1 MTEKS
6 LFKTLTIG
14 LTGAWLG
21 FFVLIPN
28 VMILATSFLQRD
40 EAAFVRL
47 DFTLENYRRI
57 LDPVYLQ
64 VFGHSAAMALV
75 ATLVC
80 LALGYPFAYALAR
93 TRPGLRHLLLLLVI
107 IPFWTNSLIRT
118 YAIRT
123 LLATQGALNK
133 FLLFTGIIDEPLR
146 ILYTGTAVTIGLVY
160 ILFPFMVLPLFAVME
175 KLDARLL
182 EAAAD
187 LGAGRFQTFVRV
199 IIPLTMPG
207 IIAGGLLVF
216 LPALGM
222 FYAAD
227 LLGGAKDLLIGN
239 FIKNQFLDARDWP
252 FGSAAS
258 VAMTLVMALM
268 LMAYFFSIRKIG
280 KKEIR

>member
-6 LFKTLTIG
+6 LFKTATIG

-75 ATLVC
+75 ATLSC
-80 LALGYPFAYALAR
+80 LVLGYPFAYALAR

-118 YAIRT
+118 YAIRS
-123 LLATQGALNK
+123 LLATQGALNH
-133 FLLFTGIIDEPLR
+133 FLLFIGLIDEPLR
-146 ILYTGTAVTIGLVY
+146 LLYTGTAVTIGLVY
-160 ILFPFMVLPLFAVME
+160 ILFPFMVLPLLAVIE
-175 KLDARLL
+175 KLDTRLL

-222 FYAAD
+222 FYVSD

-252 FGSAAS
+252 FGAAAS
-258 VAMTLVMALM
+258 VAMTLIMALM
-268 LMAYFFSIRKIG
+268 LIAYFFSIRKIG
-280 KKEIR
+280 KREIR

>member
-6 LFKTLTIG
+6 LFKTATIG

-80 LALGYPFAYALAR
+80 LVLGYPFAYALAR

-118 YAIRT
+118 YAIRS
-123 LLATQGALNK
+123 LLATQGALNH
-133 FLLFTGIIDEPLR
+133 FLLFIGIIDEPLR
-146 ILYTGTAVTIGLVY
+146 LLYTGTAVTIGLVY
-160 ILFPFMVLPLFAVME
+160 ILFPFMVLPLFAVIE
-175 KLDARLL
+175 KLDTRLL

-222 FYAAD
+222 FYVSD

-252 FGSAAS
+252 FGAAAS
-258 VAMTLVMALM
+258 VAMTLIMALM
-268 LMAYFFSIRKIG
+268 LIAYFFSIRKIG
-280 KKEIR
+280 KREIR

>member
-6 LFKTLTIG
+6 LFKTTTIG
-14 LTGAWLG
+14 LMGAWLG

-28 VMILATSFLQRD
+28 VMILVTSFLQRD

-57 LDPVYLQ
+57 IDPVYLQ

-75 ATLVC
+75 ATLIC
-80 LALGYPFAYALAR
+80 LALGYPFAFALTR

-123 LLATQGALNK
+123 LLATQGALNQ

-146 ILYTGTAVTIGLVY
+146 LLYTGTAVTIGLVY

-175 KLDARLL
+175 KLDTRLM

-199 IIPLTMPG
+199 IIPLTLPG

-222 FYAAD
+222 FYVAD

-252 FGSAAS
+252 FGAAAS

-268 LMAYFFSIRKIG
+268 LIAYFFSVKKIG
-280 KKEIR
+280 TKEIR

>member
-6 LFKTLTIG
+6 LFKTATIG

-28 VMILATSFLQRD
+28 VMIIATSFLQRD

-80 LALGYPFAYALAR
+80 LVLGYPFAYALAR

-118 YAIRT
+118 YAIRS
-123 LLATQGALNK
+123 LLATQGALNH
-133 FLLFTGIIDEPLR
+133 FLLFIGIIDAPLR
-146 ILYTGTAVTIGLVY
+146 LLYTGTAVTIGLVY
-160 ILFPFMVLPLFAVME
+160 ILFPFMVLPLFAVIE
-175 KLDARLL
+175 KLDTRLL

-187 LGAGRFQTFVRV
+187 LGAGRFQRFVRV
-199 IIPLTMPG
+199 TIPLTMPG

-222 FYAAD
+222 FYVSD

-252 FGSAAS
+252 FGAAAS
-258 VAMTLVMALM
+258 VAMTLIMALM
-268 LMAYFFSIRKIG
+268 LIAYFFSIRKIG

>member
-6 LFKTLTIG
+6 LFKTATIG

-75 ATLVC
+75 ATMVC

-118 YAIRT
+118 YAIRS
-123 LLATQGALNK
+123 LLATQGVLNK
-133 FLLFTGIIDEPLR
+133 LLLFTGIIDEPLR
-146 ILYTGTAVTIGLVY
+146 LLYTGTAVTIGLVY
-160 ILFPFMVLPLFAVME
+160 ILFPFMVLPLFAVIE
-175 KLDARLL
+175 KLDTRLL
-182 EAAAD
+182 EASAD

-222 FYAAD
+222 FYVSD

-252 FGSAAS
+252 FGAAAS
-258 VAMTLVMALM
+258 VTMTLIMALM
-268 LMAYFFSIRKIG
+268 LIAYFFSIRKIG

>member
-6 LFKTLTIG
+6 LFKNLTIG

-21 FFVLIPN
+21 LFVLIPN

-47 DFTLENYRRI
+47 DFTLANYRRI
-57 LDPVYLQ
+57 IDPLYLQ
-64 VFGHSAAMALV
+64 VFGHSAAMALA
-75 ATLVC
+75 ATLIC
-80 LALGYPFAYALAR
+80 LALGYPFAYVLAR
-93 TRPGLRHLLLLLVI
+93 SRPGLRHLLLLLVI

-118 YAIRT
+118 YAIRS
-123 LLATQGALNK
+123 LLATQGAFNK
-133 FLLFTGIIDEPLR
+133 FLLFIGVIDEPFRL
-146 ILYTGTAVTIGLVY
+146 LYTGTAVTIGLVY
-160 ILFPFMVLPLFAVME
+160 ILFPFMVLPLFAVIE

-252 FGSAAS
+252 FGAAAS
-258 VAMTLVMALM
+258 VAMTLIMALM
-268 LMAYFFSIRKIG
+268 LIAYFFSIRKIG

>member
-6 LFKTLTIG
+6 FFKTATIG

-57 LDPVYLQ
+57 IDPVYLQ
-64 VFGHSAAMALV
+64 VFGHSAAMAIV
-75 ATLVC
+75 ATMACLV
-80 LALGYPFAYALAR
+80 LGYPFAYALAR
-93 TRPGLRHLLLLLVI
+93 TRPALRHLLLLLVI

-118 YAIRT
+118 YAIRS
-123 LLATQGALNK
+123 LLATQGALNH
-133 FLLFTGIIDEPLR
+133 FLLFTGLIDEPLR
-146 ILYTGTAVTIGLVY
+146 LLYTGTAVTIGLVY
-160 ILFPFMVLPLFAVME
+160 ILFPFMVLPLFAVIE
-175 KLDARLL
+175 KLDTRLL

-222 FYAAD
+222 FYVSD

-252 FGSAAS
+252 FGAAAS
-258 VAMTLVMALM
+258 VAMTLIMALM
-268 LMAYFFSIRKIG
+268 LIAYFFSIRKIG
-280 KKEIR
+280 KREIR

>member
-6 LFKTLTIG
+6 FFKTATIG

-64 VFGHSAAMALV
+64 VFGHSAAMALT

-80 LALGYPFAYALAR
+80 LVLGYPFAYALAR

-118 YAIRT
+118 YAIRS
-123 LLATQGALNK
+123 LLATQGVLNK

-146 ILYTGTAVTIGLVY
+146 LLYTGTAVTIGLVY
-160 ILFPFMVLPLFAVME
+160 ILFPFMVLPLFAVIE
-175 KLDARLL
+175 KLDTRLL

-222 FYAAD
+222 FYVSD

-252 FGSAAS
+252 FGAAAS
-258 VAMTLVMALM
+258 VAMTLIMALM
-268 LMAYFFSIRKIG
+268 LIAYFFSVRKIG

>member
-6 LFKTLTIG
+6 LFKNLTIG

-40 EAAFVRL
+40 EASFVRL

-64 VFGHSAAMALV
+64 VFGHSAAMAMV
-75 ATLVC
+75 ATMVC
-80 LALGYPFAYALAR
+80 LVLGYPFAYALAR

-118 YAIRT
+118 YAIRS
-123 LLATQGALNK
+123 LLATQGALNH
-133 FLLFTGIIDEPLR
+133 FLLFIGIIDEPLR
-146 ILYTGTAVTIGLVY
+146 LLYTGTAVTIGLVY
-160 ILFPFMVLPLFAVME
+160 ILFPFMVLPLFAVIE
-175 KLDARLL
+175 KLDTRLL

-222 FYAAD
+222 FYVSD

-252 FGSAAS
+252 FGAAAS
-258 VAMTLVMALM
+258 VAMTLIMALM
-268 LMAYFFSIRKIG
+268 LIAYFFSIRKIG

>member
-6 LFKTLTIG
+6 FFKTATIG

-75 ATLVC
+75 ATLSC
-80 LALGYPFAYALAR
+80 LVLGYPFAYALAR

-118 YAIRT
+118 YAIRS
-123 LLATQGALNK
+123 LLATQGALNH
-133 FLLFTGIIDEPLR
+133 FLLFTGLIDEPLR
-146 ILYTGTAVTIGLVY
+146 LLYTGTAVTIGLVY
-160 ILFPFMVLPLFAVME
+160 ILFPFMVLPLFAVIE
-175 KLDARLL
+175 KLDTRLL

-187 LGAGRFQTFVRV
+187 LGAGRFQTFFRV

-222 FYAAD
+222 FYVSD

-252 FGSAAS
+252 FGAAAS
-258 VAMTLVMALM
+258 VAMTLIMALM
-268 LMAYFFSIRKIG
+268 LIAYFFSIRKIG
-280 KKEIR
+280 KREIR